1 MKGHYFTGDR
11 AFWDDDDFPDFY
23 SKYVYSEL
31 WQADGIDLIGVRTRN
46 DAIEAARLKL
56 PLRKYKDVICSLDK
70 SGKIKLFDQ
79 LIWVKAA
86 LWWNVNKGSFSQ
98 QQMDG
103 VISRLKSRG
112 THPIVAEIIG
122 YYSKKYSLPIPYTY
136 PMDTLHCTDTALH
149 CTNTDTDTGESP
161 WLDVPLVVMQSWN
174 SFAESVGLAK
184 INSITEKRKRSIKSR
199 LTQKGF
205 SELEVY
211 DKIKTSKFLLGDNDR
226 GWRCDF
232 DFVWGSPD
240 NWVKILEGKY
250 DSANK
255 SDRAQAEIDA
265 WVKAK
270 QNA

>member
-56 PLRKYKDVICSLDK
+56 PLKKYKEVIDSLAK
-70 SGKIKLFDQ
+70 SGKIKLFEQ
-79 LIWVKAA
+79 LVWVKAA
-86 LWWNVNKGSFSQ
+86 LWWNINKGSFSG
-98 QQMDG
+98 QQMEG
-103 VISRLKSRG
+103 VISRLKARG

-122 YYSKKYSLPIPYTY
+122 YYSKKYSLSIPYTY

-149 CTNTDTDTGESP
+149 CTETDTEDSRRAIALP
-161 WLDVPLVVMQSWN
+161 PIMQSWN
-174 SFAESVGLAK
+174 LFAEANGLAR
-184 INSITEKRKRSIKSR
+184 INSLTEKRKRSIRAR
-199 LTQKGF
+199 LAQDGF
-205 SELEVY
+205 SEQAIY
-211 DKIKTSKFLLGDNDR
+211 DKIKESKFLLGDNDR
-226 GWRCDF
+226 GWRVDF

-240 NWVKILEGKY
+240 NWVKVIEGKY
-250 DSANK
+250 ATANK
-255 SDRAQAEIDA
+255 SDRVQAELDA
-265 WVKAK
+265 WVRTK